1 MAVDIDI
8 KKRLGN
14 FTLNVRLNSDCER
27 LGILGTSG
35 CGKSMTLKCIAGI
48 ERPDSGHII
57 INGRTLFDSDKHIDL
72 KPQKRRVGYL
82 FQSYA
87 LFGTMTVEKNITAGA
102 KGSRREKLSKA
113 EELIKSFDL
122 ADCRQKLPSQLSG
135 GQQQR
140 TALARLIASEPD
152 IILLDEAFSALDA
165 HLKERLQY
173 EILSFLKEYSLP
185 AVIVSHDRDEIYKM
199 TDSAAV
205 IDNGSVCSYGD
216 TKALFEQPGDSV
228 TARLTGCKNIS
239 AVKRLGEHELFAAD
253 WGLTLKTQD
262 RITGDIKY
270 IGIRAHDIRLVPK
283 ACENTVP
290 LNIASMLQSPFE
302 VTCIAQTPGDV
313 QLWWKLARDERV
325 CPDTSGGFLFLP
337 PEKLLLLR

>member
-1 MAVDIDI
+1 MTVDIDI
-8 KKRLGN
+8 KKRLGD
-14 FTLNVRLNSDCER
+14 FTLNIKLNSDSTR

-57 INGRTLFDSDKHIDL
+57 INGRTFFDSEKHIDL

-82 FQSYA
+82 FQNYA
-87 LFGTMTVEKNITAGA
+87 LFNTMTVEKNITAGA
-102 KGSRREKLSKA
+102 RGSRREKQQRA
-113 EELIKSFDL
+113 EELMESFEL
-122 ADCRQKLPSQLSG
+122 TDCRSKLPMQLSG

-152 IILLDEAFSALDA
+152 IVLLDEAFSALDA

-173 EILSFLKEYSLP
+173 EVLGFLNKYSLP

-205 IDNGSVCSYGD
+205 IDNGAVCSYAD
-216 TKALFEQPGDSV
+216 TKTLFENPGDAV
-228 TARLTGCKNIS
+228 TARITGCKNIS
-239 AVKRLGEHELFAAD
+239 PIKKLGEYELFASG
-253 WGLTLKTQD
+253 WGMTLKTKQ
-262 RITGDIKY
+262 RITDDIRF
-270 IGIRAHDIRLVPK
+270 IGIRAHDILSQEHVS
-283 ACENTVP
+283 ENSFSADIISV
-290 LNIASMLQSPFE
+290 LESPFE
-302 VTCIAQTPGDV
+302 ITYIVSTPNGG
-313 QLWWKLARDERV
+313 QIWRKLSRDERV
-325 CPDTSGGFLFLP
+325 IPNSDGYLYLP